1 MTAFQQNE
9 TWEIVDYTTEKKTWL
24 DVIGFILGSTKRTV
38 QLQGLKRD
46 LWQRGIL
53 KHTVL
58 IIETVTPIA
67 KLNTVQVLLSRAV
80 NLDCPL

>member
-24 DVIGFILGSTKRTV
+24 DVIGFRLGSTKRTV

-58 IIETVTPIA
+58 IIETFTPIA